1 MEQERRNEAELL
13 IKKVLKEKS
22 FLALTE
28 NEKHFLIDV
37 YNDEMKIAS
46 DDYENYQKLPESQ
59 KLVNIVILAL
69 KEYIGSWHVSTKEME
84 DISKYIES
92 ISNFE

>member
-22 FLALTE
+22 FLVLTE

-92 ISNFE
+92 ISTFE

>member
-22 FLALTE
+22 FLVLTE

>member
-22 FLALTE
+22 FLVLTE

-46 DDYENYQKLPESQ
+46 DDYVNYQKLPESQ

>member
-59 KLVNIVILAL
+59 KLINIVILAL

>member
-22 FLALTE
+22 FLVLTE

-59 KLVNIVILAL
+59 KLVNILILAL

-92 ISNFE
+92 ISTFE

>member
-22 FLALTE
+22 FLVLTE

-59 KLVNIVILAL
+59 KLINIVILAL